1 MHVEGGTL
9 NLNNNTIA
17 AGSLFFRGATSAIS
31 NVAAGGATL
40 NSTTGPLLTVQDKTV
55 TFAVN
60 LSGGPTASASG
71 DIHYENTMNT
81 GTGATIA
88 GALNLG
94 GVNRVVNVDDSVA
107 APTDLTIAGTIT
119 GGGASGGLTK
129 KGTGT
134 LAVAGTQSYTGAT
147 NVNEGTL
154 VVSGSL
160 SGTSGANVTGGVNPA
175 ILKIATNATLTAPTV
190 VGNNG
195 TLSGTGTVNGNVNV
209 NSGGSLAPGVD
220 TLAPNGLQINGS
232 TLSFAS
238 GSQFV
243 LSLSNS
249 QSGVNG
255 QPQPGDYSKLTLGTG
270 VNTTLGGSIL
280 VNVNG
285 TLNQL
290 DLFTVISN
298 GTNAAIGTHFSN
310 TSPVANSTRSFASG
324 STVCE
329 INYQFNAGAWATA
342 GGGQAGFEAALGG
355 RDVALLVVPEPNAMA
370 MLAGGLGLA
379 LGLQRFRRRR
389 TA

>member
-1 MHVEGGTL
+1 MY
-9 NLNNNTIA
+9 A
-17 AGSLFFRGATSAIS
+17 Q
-31 NVAAGGATL
+31 
-40 NSTTGPLLTVQDKTV
+40 P
-55 TFAVN
+55 
-60 LSGGPTASASG
+60 
-71 DIHYENTMNT
+71 
-81 GTGATIA
+81 
-88 GALNLG
+88 
-94 GVNRVVNVDDSVA
+94 
-107 APTDLTIAGTIT
+107 
-119 GGGASGGLTK
+119 
-129 KGTGT
+129 
-134 LAVAGTQSYTGAT
+134 
-147 NVNEGTL
+147 GTL

-175 ILKIATNATLTAPTV
+175 ILKVATGASLTTVSTV

-209 NSGGSLAPGVD
+209 NSGGALAPGAD

-249 QSGVNG
+249 QAGVNG

-270 VNTTLGGSIL
+270 VTTTLGGSIL

-298 GTNAAIGTHFSN
+298 GTNTPIGTHFSN
-310 TSPVANSTRSFASG
+310 TSQVANSTYTFSSG
-324 STVCE
+324 STIFE
-329 INYQFNAGAWATA
+329 INYQFDAGAWATA
-342 GGGQAGFEAALGG
+342 GGGQAGFESALGG
-355 RDVALLVVPEPNAMA
+355 HDVALLVVPEPNAMA